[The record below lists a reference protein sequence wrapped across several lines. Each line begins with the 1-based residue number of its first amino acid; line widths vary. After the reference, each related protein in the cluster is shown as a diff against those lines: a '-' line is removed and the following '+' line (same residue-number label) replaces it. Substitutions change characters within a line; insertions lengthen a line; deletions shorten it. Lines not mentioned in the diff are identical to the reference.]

1 MSAILTSAFGNCL
14 SLPASKLKFFF
25 VQTLIWS
32 PPNWRLELK
41 KINYHRFDEMLS
53 SKRQK
58 SAFIEMLAFETKQLL
73 THIIAKG

>member
-1 MSAILTSAFGNCL
+1 M
-14 SLPASKLKFFF
+14 SKLKFFP
-25 VQTLIWS
+25 VQTLIWNPS
-32 PPNWRLELK
+32 NWRLELK

>member
-1 MSAILTSAFGNCL
+1 M
-14 SLPASKLKFFF
+14 SKLKFFF

-32 PPNWRLELK
+32 PSNWRLELK

-53 SKRQK
+53 SKRQR

>member
-1 MSAILTSAFGNCL
+1 M
-14 SLPASKLKFFF
+14 SKLKFFF
-25 VQTLIWS
+25 VQTLICS
-32 PPNWRLELK
+32 PSNWRLELK